1 MTASPMLPFDDRGF
15 AYGDG
20 VFETVLL
27 REGEPVLWDYHRA
40 RLHRGCEVLGI
51 QTPSDAALDATW
63 QAAEQGEAL
72 PQHEVLKIV
81 VTHGS
86 GGRGYAPPP
95 TPAPRLLSHRMPF
108 TPNFSRGYKGVHVC
122 ICDLRLAH
130 QPRLAGIKHLNRL
143 ENVLARREWQRDDI
157 AEGLLA
163 DQQGNLV
170 EATSMNLFWQ
180 QDGVVWT
187 PPLEQC
193 GVAGTLREALLSLQ
207 LIVVASLPLREL
219 HCVEQLWVGNSVQG
233 IWPVVALVTPD
244 GQVQK
249 RWPLPTNDVFQ
260 AAGHRLLG
268 FAS

>member
-1 MTASPMLPFDDRGF
+1 MTAPPMLPFDDRGL

-27 REGEPVLWDYHRA
+27 RDGKPVLWDYHRA
-40 RLHRGCEVLGI
+40 RLRRGCEVLGI

-63 QAAEQGEAL
+63 QIAEQGDVL

-81 VTHGS
+81 VTRGS

-95 TPAPRLLSHRMPF
+95 TPAPRLLSRRMPF
-108 TPNFSRGYKGVHVC
+108 MPNFSRGCEGVHVC
-122 ICDLRLAH
+122 MCNLRLAH
-130 QPRLAGIKHLNRL
+130 QPLLAGIKHLNRL

-207 LIVVASLPLREL
+207 HIAVASLPLCEL
-219 HCVEQLWVGNSVQG
+219 HRVEQLWVGNSVQG